1 MAVKHQIA
9 VNAGVID
16 TDYTGEIKVVL
27 VNMSDQD
34 HHIRQG
40 NRIAQLITE
49 KIVESD
55 CYQVPKLGKTDRG
68 QQGFG
73 STGTSKAQICE
84 ISAKAFGKF
93 YRRPDTTTGI
103 LKSNKKEGRISL
115 ESVNISTEPAIK
127 SGKYQKQWK
136 LEEMVPQ
143 EYHGYLDVFEEGEK
157 TKLPPHRPGVDL
169 DIKLEEGQGL
179 PVKKIYA
186 LSQDELEELWNYIK
200 QNEERGW
207 IRETYSD
214 GGSPI
219 MFVKKKDGKLRLCVD
234 YRALN
239 YVTKKDRYP
248 LPLIGEALDRL
259 RTAKYYTKLDIKDA
273 YHNVRIKEGDEWK
286 TTFTT
291 KYGTY
296 EYLVMPFGLTNAP
309 AAFQRWIDRTLQSYI
324 DICCIVYLDDVL
336 IYSDSLEQHQKDVAA
351 IIPAI
356 RKQGT

>member
-16 TDYTGEIKVVL
+16 SDYTGEIKVVL

-34 HHIRQG
+34 YQIQKG
-40 NRIAQLITE
+40 DRIAQLITE

-55 CYQVPKLGKTDRG
+55 CYQVPKLGKTNRG
-68 QQGFG
+68 QRGFG

-84 ISAKAFGKF
+84 ISARAFGKC
-93 YRRPDTTTGI
+93 YRQPDTTTGI
-103 LKSNKKEGRISL
+103 LKYSKKEGRISL
-115 ESVNISTEPAIK
+115 ESVKISTELAIK
-127 SGKYQKQWK
+127 SGKYQKKRK

-143 EYHGYLDVFEEGEK
+143 EYHGYLDVFEEEEQ

-219 MFVKKKDGKLRLCVD
+219 RFVKKKDGKLRLCVD

-239 YVTKKDRYP
+239 
-248 LPLIGEALDRL
+248 
-259 RTAKYYTKLDIKDA
+259 
-273 YHNVRIKEGDEWK
+273 
-286 TTFTT
+286 
-291 KYGTY
+291 
-296 EYLVMPFGLTNAP
+296 
-309 AAFQRWIDRTLQSYI
+309 
-324 DICCIVYLDDVL
+324 
-336 IYSDSLEQHQKDVAA
+336 
-351 IIPAI
+351 
-356 RKQGT
+356 